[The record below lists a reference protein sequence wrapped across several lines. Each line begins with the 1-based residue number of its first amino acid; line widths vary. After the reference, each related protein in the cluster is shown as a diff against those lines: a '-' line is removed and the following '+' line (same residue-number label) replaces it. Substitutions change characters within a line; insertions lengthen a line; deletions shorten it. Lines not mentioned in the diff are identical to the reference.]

1 MILKKKLIYID
12 QLVGPTSLDII
23 NALTRY
29 YEVHLYYG
37 GIIKTYAELSP
48 SVKLH
53 KRPAYS
59 KKSFLARFVSWL
71 AFYCT
76 TIPFILC
83 KWWKGDFFFVSN
95 PPLNFYIGYLFHRV
109 FRIKFSLLLWDIY
122 PDIIVQSNFVSEDS
136 FIARKWSKWNTN
148 TFPKAHRIFTVSESL
163 SREIQ
168 KYENGQAS
176 HVVVV
181 PNWVNADEIRPIARQ
196 DNLFIKSHQLHDDFI
211 VMYSGNMGKTHDLE
225 TIVETARILQDQ
237 PGIRFVLIGDGE
249 KKSKIVKTVME
260 GKIHNITIL
269 PFQDPE
275 MFKSSIA
282 SAHIG
287 FVTLAEGF
295 ENYSVPSKTYYL
307 MAAGCIIFAIAG
319 KGCEL
324 ELIVDKYHC
333 GYRFNP
339 GSAVVIAEEILR
351 LYNDRS
357 LQQGMSAN
365 ARKAAANF
373 TPDNA
378 RIIAHEVYASS

>member
-1 MILKKKLIYID
+1 MKRKLIYID

-23 NALTRY
+23 NALTKY

-37 GIIKTYAELSP
+37 SIIKTYADLNH
-48 SVKLH
+48 SVVLH
-53 KRPAYS
+53 KRLPYS
-59 KKSFLARFVSWL
+59 KKSFMFRFLSWFT
-71 AFYCT
+71 FYFT
-76 TIPFILC
+76 TLPFVLL
-83 KWWKGDFFFVSN
+83 KRKKEFFFVSN
-95 PPLNFYIGYLFHRV
+95 PPLNFYIGYLFHRL
-109 FRIKFSLLLWDIY
+109 FAIKFSLLLWDIY
-122 PDIIVQSNFVSEDS
+122 PDIIIQSNYVSKDS
-136 FIARKWSKWNTN
+136 FIARKWSKWNTT
-148 TFPKAHRIFTVSESL
+148 TFPKAHRIFTVSEKL
-163 SREIQ
+163 STEIK
-168 KYENGQAS
+168 KYENGQVS

-181 PNWVNADEIRPIARQ
+181 PNWVNADEIRPVPRESNA
-196 DNLFIKSHQLHDDFI
+196 FINSHKLHDDFI

-225 TIVETARILQDQ
+225 TIVETARLLMDH
-237 PGIRFVLIGDGE
+237 PLIRFVLIGDGE
-249 KKSKIVKTVME
+249 KKPKLVKTVME
-260 GKIHNITIL
+260 EKIHNVTIL

-307 MAAGCIIFAIAG
+307 MAAGCIIFAIAN

-339 GSAVVIAEEILR
+339 GSALAIAEKILA
-351 LYNDRS
+351 LYNDRL
-357 LQQGMSAN
+357 LQQNMSAN
-365 ARKAAANF
+365 ARKAAGNF

-378 RIIAHEVYASS
+378 KIIAHEVSSS